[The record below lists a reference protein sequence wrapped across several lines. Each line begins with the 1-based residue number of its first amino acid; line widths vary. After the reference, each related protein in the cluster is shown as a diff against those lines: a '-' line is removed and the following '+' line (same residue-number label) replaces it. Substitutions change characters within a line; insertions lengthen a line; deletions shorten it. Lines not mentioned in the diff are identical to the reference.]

1 MHHTFCA
8 KMTGTAPY
16 TCTCGVDTP
25 LTPNTRPAEGRTSP
39 QETKL
44 AGNGETVAD
53 EAVERAAISPG
64 AIEEASGE
72 WVVLD
77 PAGKE
82 VARERSCAR
91 AWARVRGT
99 YKTTVEGMAGLEEAG
114 WRVIPLALDEET
126 FVRERLAKLL
136 AETVVVL
143 RGPEPP
149 LTRWGYHDIPQQV
162 AALLAE
168 RDALTNKCSDAE
180 SSIRALRGKVGLASV
195 LNKAYAVAVKH
206 TQTKLKSAERELA
219 ELERR
224 IAEAPVAE
232 IVGITDGCEI
242 IGAELD
248 YRDEGDANAAKIENI
263 IRLPGNARVRLLV
276 EQQGDKG

>member
-1 MHHTFCA
+1 MDETKSHDP
-8 KMTGTAPY
+8 KGRPM
-16 TCTCGVDTP
+16 
-25 LTPNTRPAEGRTSP
+25 TPNPRPAEGRTSP

-180 SSIRALRGKVGLASV
+180 SEIRALRGEGWRPAS
-195 LNKAYAVAVKH
+195 
-206 TQTKLKSAERELA
+206 
-219 ELERR
+219 
-224 IAEAPVAE
+224 EAPPVPGWYWAIE
-232 IVGITDGCEI
+232 HDKPEPMRWSGT
-242 IGAELD
+242 
-248 YRDEGDANAAKIENI
+248 YWNHTRMTRDLAQPRLWHAAPSAPEEG
-263 IRLPGNARVRLLV
+263 
-276 EQQGDKG
+276 Q

>member
-1 MHHTFCA
+1 MNERDEVIEAIDCIVDSV
-8 KMTGTAPY
+8 M
-16 TCTCGVDTP
+16 CGCEPVEQRQTLLGIFDRTMEMRDHYRQQREG
-25 LTPNTRPAEGRTSP
+25 LSSRADYWELRTR
-39 QETKL
+39 ETKAEL
-44 AGNGETVAD
+44 ATA
-53 EAVERAAISPG
+53 EAARDQWRNTAQL
-64 AIEEASGE
+64 EAN
-72 WVVLD
+72 
-77 PAGKE
+77 
-82 VARERSCAR
+82 
-91 AWARVRGT
+91 
-99 YKTTVEGMAGLEEAG
+99 EAKS
-114 WRVIPLALDEET
+114 WQSR
-126 FVRERLAKLL
+126 
-136 AETVVVL
+136 AETA
-143 RGPEPP
+143 E
-149 LTRWGYHDIPQQV
+149 
-162 AALLAE
+162 AE